1 MKKII
6 AALAV
11 LVLVLG
17 ACGNQSD
24 QAFEKDMKQG
34 RAAIQSENYDAAVKY
49 FNEALSIKKG
59 DRTAE
64 ALLAQ
69 VSHVRDAA
77 SSLKNGNPDAAVKA
91 ANAVL
96 LQKGGSGVLIKRA
109 RELKAFAEGA
119 KQMQTASGQN
129 SASAGENST
138 ASSSDT
144 QTGSSSAVSGASGTS
159 DSSSDSS
166 NGASSQPSSSG
177 TSEPAAQQQAEA
189 AVAKAAGYTLNQVYV
204 DTTDKGTYYSIELRE
219 NHSSD
224 SAADPDT
231 APSIGFFRYYK
242 DSGRITKLDI
252 ISNQYQDVKN

>member
-6 AALAV
+6 AALVV

-119 KQMQTASGQN
+119 KQTQTASGQN
-129 SASAGENST
+129 SAGENST

-159 DSSSDSS
+159 DSSSDSP
-166 NGASSQPSSSG
+166 NGASSQPSSG
-177 TSEPAAQQQAEA
+177 VTSEPAAQQQAEA
-189 AVAKAAGYTLNQVYV
+189 AVAKVAGYTLNQVYV

-219 NHSSD
+219 NHSGD